1 MHDSDRFIMP
11 ENGIS
16 LEPLVLYNE
25 DRIPDEQYKTLLRT
39 LKQHGQPC
47 ESGMDDQS
55 HNYTDGYMMRFDLRN
70 GFPVITER
78 DLTQA
83 SKQHIIDNYQSQPEL
98 SPVSGALRQSIGE
111 ILAFINGAR
120 TQLELE
126 DFGCKS
132 FWKPWTVGEE
142 ACRKA
147 TKRGLDVGDL
157 GPGSYGPAFHDFP
170 TAEGETFNQY
180 QNLIEQIKSR
190 PELKTH
196 IVTPFIPQYISRAP
210 GRQQKVIIV
219 PCHGFQHYH
228 VDTFRKEISLT
239 HVQRSADSPVGL
251 PFNFV
256 HYAALLMMVGQ
267 VTGYRPAKLT
277 FMLSDAHYYDRH
289 TDMIDKMLERE
300 TYPFPKLFL
309 NPKIK
314 NLFDFRVEHFI
325 IEDYYAHPPINME
338 GTAV

>member
-1 MHDSDRFIMP
+1 MNDSNRFTMP
-11 ENGIS
+11 ANGIV
-16 LEPLVLYNE
+16 LEPLVIYNE

-39 LKQHGQPC
+39 LKQHGKTC
-47 ESGMDDQS
+47 ESGMDDPS
-55 HNYTDGYMMRFDLRN
+55 HNYTDGFLMRFDLTN
-70 GFPVITER
+70 GFPIITER
-78 DLTQA
+78 DLTQP
-83 SKQHIIDNYQSQPEL
+83 SKQYVIDNYESRPEV
-98 SPVSGALRQSIGE
+98 SPVSGALKQALGE
-111 ILAFINGAR
+111 IIAFINGAR
-120 TQLELE
+120 TQAELE
-126 DFGCKS
+126 SFGCTS

-142 ACRKA
+142 AERKA
-147 TKRGLDVGDL
+147 KKRGLNVGDL

-170 TAEGETFNQY
+170 TAEGENFNQY
-180 QNLIEQIKSR
+180 QNLIDQIRFR

-210 GRQQKVIIV
+210 GRQQKVVIV

-228 VDTFRKEISLT
+228 VDTLRKEISLT

-256 HYAALLMMVGQ
+256 HYAALLMMIGQ
-267 VTGYRPAKLT
+267 VTGYRPSKLT

-289 TDMIDKMLERE
+289 TDKIDQMLERQ
-300 TYPFPKLFL
+300 TLPFPKLFI
-309 NPKIK
+309 NPKIT
-314 NLFDFRVEHFI
+314 NLFDFRVEHFL